1 MTTPTP
7 ESQQDRPNYAAGPQ
21 WPAGARMPIPGNA
34 EWIWWFVTAII
45 VAIVAGVSD
54 HLDAGSWV
62 DFLKWTTSAYML
74 SRGIA
79 KASRVLE
86 Q

>member
-1 MTTPTP
+1 MSTP
-7 ESQQDRPNYAAGPQ
+7 ESQPNYSAGPQ

-34 EWIWWFVTAII
+34 EWIWWVVTAII
-45 VAIVAGVSD
+45 VAIVAGISD
-54 HLDAGSWV
+54 FVNASTWV